1 MHNMN
6 YKLLFYIY
14 NAYHFYSWV
23 SKYLQIKFQKQMW
36 YTYGELW
43 LVLCRLIALSMS
55 KYASS

>member
-14 NAYHFYSWV
+14 NVYHFYSWM